1 MRHSVLI
8 VSLTICACVP
18 TKAFAQ
24 SSDKAKTFDVSPL
37 MPRDKPF
44 FVKADDHWEATYRAK
59 SRSIVIQII
68 GVKEGDAKLLLLQ
81 TTLGSRE
88 DVPLSRNL
96 AVKLLELNGHWDFA
110 KVVLYSKFLALRVD
124 YPFDGLD
131 AAAVETMCSRLAASA
146 DAALEEIKN
155 FLP

>member
-110 KVVLYSKFLALRVD
+110 KVVLYSH
-124 YPFDGLD
+124 
-131 AAAVETMCSRLAASA
+131 
-146 DAALEEIKN
+146 
-155 FLP
+155 